1 MVMRTLCVMGAPGD
15 DMRTERGE
23 PDGADRPEWTDLASN
38 LPGMGVFREATLR
51 RHRDGTA
58 AGRSWQVGGEGEY
71 SAGQM
76 LARFT
81 TPSAW
86 DRLLR
91 RPPRWRVLH
100 SVPLRD
106 VRGAVRG
113 DIDHVL
119 IGPPG
124 VVTINT
130 KHHRRGTVVVDGD
143 EVVVNGRPTA
153 YIAKARQEA
162 NRARTQLTA
171 ALAVDGNSD
180 LAAALAVRPLILL
193 VGTMPSVRRGPVG
206 VPVVP
211 LQSLRRTV
219 ESLPVMLTRPEVAIV
234 FELARRST
242 TWNQHPPT

>member
-1 MVMRTLCVMGAPGD
+1 MGTAGGMRDEHSQPVGPTQ
-15 DMRTERGE
+15 
-23 PDGADRPEWTDLASN
+23 PEWTDLALN
-38 LPGMGVFREATLR
+38 LPGMGVFQEAARR
-51 RHRDGTA
+51 RHREGMA

-76 LARFT
+76 LARLVT
-81 TPSAW
+81 VSWW

-100 SVPLRD
+100 SVPLLDGR
-106 VRGAVRG
+106 RAMRG

-153 YIAKARQEA
+153 YVAKARQEA
-162 NRARTQLTA
+162 NRASTQLI
-171 ALAVDGNSD
+171 AVLSASGNAD
-180 LAAALAVRPLILL
+180 LAARLAVQPLILV
-193 VGTMPSVRRGPVG
+193 VGTMPSLRGGASG

-219 ESLPVMLTRPEVAIV
+219 ESLPVQLTRHEVAVV
-234 FELARRST
+234 FDLARRST
-242 TWNQHPPT
+242 TWIQLPST